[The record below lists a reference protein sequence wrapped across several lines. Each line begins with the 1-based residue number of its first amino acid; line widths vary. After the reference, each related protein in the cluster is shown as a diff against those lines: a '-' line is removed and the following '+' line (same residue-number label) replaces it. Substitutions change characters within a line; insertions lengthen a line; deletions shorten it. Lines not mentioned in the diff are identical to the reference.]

1 MIGRSRNG
9 EECKATTYQIDVEN
23 EPLVKKVKTVKNA
36 ENTKTLCDEFSEE
49 LEYIFFGDTG
59 DESDGSEILNI
70 DFVN

>member
-1 MIGRSRNG
+1 MKS
-9 EECKATTYQIDVEN
+9 
-23 EPLVKKVKTVKNA
+23 A